1 MPLPIIFVNFTCEIS
16 LVFLTVNV
24 FFRCSACRVRVSQR
38 DIFLNDYSRG
48 LNIRHDT
55 YKTGQLFIL
64 L

>member
-1 MPLPIIFVNFTCEIS
+1 MW
-16 LVFLTVNV
+16 
-24 FFRCSACRVRVSQR
+24 QR

-64 L
+64 LWRGEGGKGSNCIGDKCTV